1 MLSRYLIVSF
11 TCLFGLILP
20 IKADA
25 QVVAKNKA
33 VEFVRNFF
41 ASKTRS
47 FAPQP
52 KSIDILNED
61 NNQPALYIVCF
72 PEKGFVIL
80 AADSAAFPVV
90 GYSLKDQ
97 WPEDNLPDQVS
108 EWHLNYTDQIY
119 QIRKQ
124 GLAPDL
130 KILKA
135 WLKPETIFNHDKNQR
150 SIEPLTLS
158 CWDQGVFYNDSCPAV
173 NGGADGKA
181 YAGCVP
187 VALAQVMYF
196 HRYPDYGTGS
206 HSYTIPVYGVQSAD
220 FGNTKYNWNG
230 MLAKP
235 DRFSPSL
242 SQLIYHCGVAVD
254 AVYAASGTGANT
266 ENTASQFT
274 PNLTFCQSG
283 NCRMSKG

>member
-90 GYSLKDQ
+90 GYSL
-97 WPEDNLPDQVS
+97 
-108 EWHLNYTDQIY
+108 
-119 QIRKQ
+119 
-124 GLAPDL
+124 
-130 KILKA
+130 
-135 WLKPETIFNHDKNQR
+135 
-150 SIEPLTLS
+150 
-158 CWDQGVFYNDSCPAV
+158 
-173 NGGADGKA
+173 
-181 YAGCVP
+181 
-187 VALAQVMYF
+187 
-196 HRYPDYGTGS
+196 
-206 HSYTIPVYGVQSAD
+206 
-220 FGNTKYNWNG
+220 
-230 MLAKP
+230 
-235 DRFSPSL
+235 
-242 SQLIYHCGVAVD
+242 
-254 AVYAASGTGANT
+254 
-266 ENTASQFT
+266 
-274 PNLTFCQSG
+274 
-283 NCRMSKG
+283 